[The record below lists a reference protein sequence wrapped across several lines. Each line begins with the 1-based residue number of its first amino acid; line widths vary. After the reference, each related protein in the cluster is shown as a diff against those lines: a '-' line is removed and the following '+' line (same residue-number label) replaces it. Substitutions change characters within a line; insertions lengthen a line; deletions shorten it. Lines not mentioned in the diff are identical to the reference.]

1 MDQAEL
7 GERMAALRPSWSR
20 STVVKL
26 ENLNREQVSVADW
39 LALAAVLNVPPPMLL
54 TDPRTT
60 DPVPLPTGDVSAW
73 GALLWLVGSSASGG
87 GSDVGAYHDSA
98 DVVDA
103 IRAVHDA
110 IMELGRT
117 TTRASGRSAQEAR
130 ERNDERHRAALE
142 RLARELIRLDGAGV
156 RRPAMDEQVVEL
168 IYRRAD
174 ELGVQWFPELQPTAD
189 GEAYYRRSPSASD
202 EG

>member
-1 MDQAEL
+1 
-7 GERMAALRPSWSR
+7 
-20 STVVKL
+20 
-26 ENLNREQVSVADW
+26 
-39 LALAAVLNVPPPMLL
+39 
-54 TDPRTT
+54 
-60 DPVPLPTGDVSAW
+60 
-73 GALLWLVGSSASGG
+73 
-87 GSDVGAYHDSA
+87 
-98 DVVDA
+98 
-103 IRAVHDA
+103 
-110 IMELGRT
+110 MELGRT